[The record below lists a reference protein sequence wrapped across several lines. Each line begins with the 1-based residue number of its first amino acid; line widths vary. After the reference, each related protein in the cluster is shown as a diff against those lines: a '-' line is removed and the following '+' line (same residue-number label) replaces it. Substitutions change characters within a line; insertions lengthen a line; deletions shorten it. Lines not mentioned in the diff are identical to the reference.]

1 VGLANRIKT
10 LVGQVK
16 HETLAF
22 DTAALSDAATVSEPA
37 AFGQVRRLVPSSGI
51 QFIDARIEAARLPM
65 LRQWFVEDEFD
76 APSGK
81 RRVLLP
87 LTADNTSDGTVWHP
101 VTFRPLGPTQT
112 MSFSGLEGLEPF
124 LDTWMPLPYLR
135 YLGRGEGGARFDQ
148 GPSNWAR
155 VFVTAP
161 ARGLRGADHLDVVFA
176 FDTKLDAAGRADQP
190 NYLAPNTDDAL
201 FASTFMLADGAEQV
215 SEFLSQPW
223 VDSWIRQRCNLQP
236 VAPVWGTGEDDT
248 FDRAR
253 AAPQEL
259 FKLRHVAQYLTFLK
273 ILTAFAEP
281 PQIRFVDSM
290 VTTLPVGV
298 MPIDL
303 VIDFDATTT
312 TAVLVPRTGGLG
324 PDIAAACAKTVP
336 LRMRDLTRP
345 TTLHSGDI
353 PTLIEFDHQT
363 FGNAALSRRSGR
375 TDAFAWTSL
384 VRVGHEAK
392 HLALRSNAVDGV
404 TGLADLAGQIGN
416 IATSDVIWRFSTTDG
431 PASRA
436 SPMVTGDVL
445 RHVQENGEVRVRPNL
460 TAITGQGGV
469 AGAEIE
475 STPVLRPRFSQ
486 SSLVGFF
493 TVEMLMHALSEIN
506 SVGPNNPFVR
516 RFDDSNI
523 IRRLDRV
530 IVTSSLAMPAADRQM
545 LVERVK
551 MGIDLVW
558 RSQGWD
564 QPTALAAPP
573 KPTLAL
579 GMGSDV
585 GLQLVYLLDELR
597 NKLGGTFTDLVDMV
611 RRRSGD
617 PDARDTLRIASVD
630 LGRRALGLSVID
642 YDVLHDGAVRADV
655 VLADRV
661 ERGGDSVIDAMI
673 AQHIVPAIEQALAR
687 AGSPGAAKL
696 FATAFANQLV
706 PDEGDQLV
714 LDRRLTTKVLM
725 PAALALFELYTR
737 RPQQGAE
744 GLREFRLDRLVEAG
758 GGRLD
763 PVADEFDAACMAAG
777 ATNFK
782 LANVAFLMGRRHL
795 QAHFT
800 TELSPALGAVTSAIK
815 AANCDLVLLG
825 GELAYV
831 ADLRNDVIT
840 RAPVPAA
847 RIVVLTGAL
856 QGTSDRGKP
865 TGSIGSAAG
874 DHIRLQS
881 LVGAYLAD
889 RNELSDQGLDLIT
902 SAVSGRIAAETGMLT
917 VGDVRPIPTAGTGQR
932 SGTKQAAGDVVTRPR
947 AARRSKGPVVVDS
960 VDVTDVT
967 DGADKPELIR

>member
-22 DTAALSDAATVSEPA
+22 DTASPSEPA
-37 AFGQVRRLVPSSGI
+37 AFGHVRRLVPSSGI
-51 QFIDARIEAARLPM
+51 QFIDARMEAARLPM

-87 LTADNTSDGTVWHP
+87 LSSENTSDGTIWHP
-101 VTFRPLGPTQT
+101 VTFRPLGPNQT

-124 LDTWMPLPYLR
+124 LDVWMPLPYLR

-155 VFVTAP
+155 VFVATP
-161 ARGLRGADHLDVVFA
+161 ERGLRGADHLDVVFA
-176 FDTKLDAAGRADQP
+176 FDTKLDAAGRADQA

-236 VAPVWGTGEDDT
+236 VVPVWGTGEDDS

-253 AAPQEL
+253 AAPPDA

-281 PQIRFVDSM
+281 PQIRFVDSIL
-290 VTTLPVGV
+290 TTLPVGV

-324 PDIAAACAKTVP
+324 SDVAAACAKTLP

-353 PTLIEFDHQT
+353 PTVIEFDNQT

-375 TDAFAWTSL
+375 PDAFAWTSL
-384 VRVGHEAK
+384 VRVGYEAQ
-392 HLALRSNAVDGV
+392 HLALRANAVDGV
-404 TGLADLAGQIGN
+404 TGFADLAGQISN
-416 IATSDVIWRFSTTDG
+416 TATSDVIWRFSTTDA
-431 PASRA
+431 PTSRA

-445 RHVQENGEVRVRPNL
+445 RHIQENGDVRVRPNL
-460 TAITGQGGV
+460 SAITGQGGS
-469 AGAEIE
+469 AGVEVE

-493 TVEMLMHALSEIN
+493 TVELLMHALSEIN

-516 RFDDSNI
+516 RSDDGNI

-551 MGIDLVW
+551 TGIDLVW

-564 QPTALAAPP
+564 LPSAQAAPP

-579 GMGSDV
+579 GMGTDV

-617 PDARDTLRIASVD
+617 PDARDTLRIASID
-630 LGRRALGLSVID
+630 LGRRTFALSVID

-661 ERGGDSVIDAMI
+661 DRGGDSVIDAMI
-673 AQHIVPAIEQALAR
+673 AQRIVPAIEQSLAR

-696 FATAFANQLV
+696 FAAAFANQLT
-706 PDEGDQLV
+706 PDDGEHLV

-744 GLREFRLDRLVEAG
+744 GLREFRLGRLVEAG

-763 PVADEFDAACMAAG
+763 PVADEFDAACVAAG

-782 LANVAFLMGRRHL
+782 LANVAFMMGRRHL

-800 TELSPALGAVTSAIK
+800 TELSPVVGAIASAIK
-815 AANCDLVLLG
+815 TANCDLVLLG
-825 GELAYV
+825 GELAHV

-840 RAPVPAA
+840 LSPVPAA
-847 RIVVLTGAL
+847 RIVVLTEPPHKASGRGERTGA
-856 QGTSDRGKP
+856 S
-865 TGSIGSAAG
+865 GSAAG
-874 DHIRLQS
+874 DSIRLQS

-889 RNELSDQGLDLIT
+889 RNELSDQGLDLIM
-902 SAVSGRIAAETGMLT
+902 SAVSGRIAAETGMLPA
-917 VGDVRPIPTAGTGQR
+917 GDVRPRPASASGLR
-932 SGTKQAAGDVVTRPR
+932 SGTQRPAGDVAKRPR
-947 AARRSKGPVVVDS
+947 AARRSKAAVAIES
-960 VDVTDVT
+960 EDVTDVT
-967 DGADKPELIR
+967 ETIEKPELIR